1 MRRSLIALLAVV
13 VLAVM
18 AGAVWRYVRAEGPVP
33 ELLVSE
39 IEGEVTLVRS
49 GGGEAGGD
57 RATAASA
64 GGAPVAATEGMVLG
78 KSDRLATGD
87 GARAEL
93 LLGDDTHIKVGPTSS
108 LQVLSVDEAG
118 VSLELENGA
127 LEATVRPESGA
138 VRVGNRGR
146 AVLSTNGAFQ
156 VGVRDEVL
164 QVVASSGD
172 IALSGMDQ
180 TRLRPGEQATVL
192 DRHAEIGDVPEELLL
207 AVDWPAEARTRAETG
222 QVVGRTSP
230 GATVVVRG
238 TLGEQRVIADREG
251 RFEAMIAL
259 AEGEN
264 RVVVEAIDVLGR
276 KSDVP
281 GVLVR
286 DTRGPAF
293 QGGVRYERGGDR

>member
-39 IEGEVTLVRS
+39 IEGQVTLVRARPAD
-49 GGGEAGGD
+49 G
-57 RATAASA
+57 AAD
-64 GGAPVAATEGMVLG
+64 GAVLPPVDATEGMVLG
-78 KSDRLATGD
+78 DDDRLATGE

-93 LLGDDTHIKVGPTSS
+93 LLGSDTHIKVGPTSS

-156 VGVRDEVL
+156 VGVRDDVL
-164 QVVASSGD
+164 QVVASSGEVS
-172 IALSGMDQ
+172 LSGMDQ

-192 DRHAEIGDVPEELLL
+192 DRHAEIGEVPEELLL
-207 AVDWPAEARTRAETG
+207 AVEWPADARTRSETG
-222 QVVGRTSP
+222 QVVGHTSP

-238 TLGEQRVIADREG
+238 TLGEQTVRADHEG
-251 RFEAMIAL
+251 RFQAMIAL

-264 RVVVEAIDVLGR
+264 EVVVEAIDLLGR
-276 KSDVP
+276 RSDVP

-293 QGGVRYERGGDR
+293 QGGVRYERDGGR